1 MAETFDPKQ
10 YDRLLAR
17 DPAAAKAYWDRTH
30 ATATP
35 SASDLAR
42 QAGGAALTKPSLA
55 DFKKQDITGLAQD
68 EIAAKAAH
76 TIEPGSKEWEEAR
89 TKAGQEATKAAL
101 ASGLSKSAAD
111 AIGLEAYT
119 NYGKMAV
126 SASDLARAAQKP
138 APKPAEGIAD
148 FRKMEQMGVDTG
160 ADKAAPTV
168 NEPAQVAASAKEL
181 ASATPAKVP
190 EVLDKL
196 KEEEAKGGPNF
207 WDIIQ
212 AAAAGWGGQVPL
224 YVQRELKRKEAETQ
238 LSQAETIAQ
247 KQAEI
252 SAAERKQAQED
263 ALARI
268 RTEYAERA
276 KLGLNKVAPIAGL
289 DPVEFTGIK

>member
-1 MAETFDPKQ
+1 MSETFDPKQ

-17 DPAAAKAYWDRTH
+17 DPAAAKTYWDRTH

-42 QAGGAALTKPSLA
+42 KAGAAAIASATPSISPA
-55 DFKKQDITGLAQD
+55 DLKKQDIAGIAQD

-101 ASGLSKSAAD
+101 AAGRSKSAAD
-111 AIGLEAYT
+111 AEGLKAYT
-119 NYGKMAV
+119 EYGKMAG

-138 APKPAEGIAD
+138 APKPVEGVAD
-148 FRKMEQMGVDTG
+148 FRKMEQAGLDTG
-160 ADKAAPTV
+160 ETKAAPTV

-181 ASATPAKVP
+181 ASAEPAKVP

-207 WDIIQ
+207 
-212 AAAAGWGGQVPL
+212 
-224 YVQRELKRKEAETQ
+224 
-238 LSQAETIAQ
+238 
-247 KQAEI
+247 
-252 SAAERKQAQED
+252 
-263 ALARI
+263 
-268 RTEYAERA
+268 
-276 KLGLNKVAPIAGL
+276 
-289 DPVEFTGIK
+289 

>member
-30 ATATP
+30 AIATP

-101 ASGLSKSAAD
+101 AAGQSKSAAD

-238 LSQAETIAQ
+238 LAQAETIAK
-247 KQAEI
+247 KQSELE
-252 SAAERKQAQED
+252 SAA
-263 ALARI
+263 RI
-268 RTEYAERA
+268 EEQKNAIDRLVKEYGLKKEYAEIIA
-276 KLGLNKVAPIAGL
+276 PKITGLNA
-289 DPVEFTGIK
+289 VEFAGIK